1 MATGDSGREAYTAIA
16 WGVGLSHERSDIA
29 GAEGFHSLEGN
40 MCGTARRGADALPR
54 SKATSRAKG
63 SHRNLGDLVSG
74 RRRRVLCV
82 YGGPHWE
89 GEEPKPM
96 MHGHEKSDL
105 VIVAMKPAN
114 KAKEAHCGVSGANA
128 AELVER
134 RAGAKGNTHQHNTYW
149 TQSQARVTNALERIR
164 PLSPSHTRGGSR
176 MRESRTYGSV
186 RGACDETHV
195 PTATAARVHH
205 AARRCGGGVAAC
217 GEGAAARADAA
228 HRRADDL
235 AADDA
240 DDKPASRHSCTGL
253 QQLGWTIGR
262 NVRIDYRWGAGNAD
276 NARKYAAELVALSP
290 DVILANGSPSSRHC
304 NRRPALCRSCS

>member
-105 VIVAMKPAN
+105 VS
-114 KAKEAHCGVSGANA
+114 CFLTQSGDRNGA
-128 AELVER
+128 ACRLLLPLVR
-134 RAGAKGNTHQHNTYW
+134 FSRAGACYFTVKNCTSLPH
-149 TQSQARVTNALERIR
+149 ER
-164 PLSPSHTRGGSR
+164 TDRG
-176 MRESRTYGSV
+176 
-186 RGACDETHV
+186 RGA
-195 PTATAARVHH
+195 TAD
-205 AARRCGGGVAAC
+205 CFGQNP
-217 GEGAAARADAA
+217 
-228 HRRADDL
+228 L
-235 AADDA
+235 AVG
-240 DDKPASRHSCTGL
+240 C
-253 QQLGWTIGR
+253 
-262 NVRIDYRWGAGNAD
+262 
-276 NARKYAAELVALSP
+276 
-290 DVILANGSPSSRHC
+290 C
-304 NRRPALCRSCS
+304 

>member
-1 MATGDSGREAYTAIA
+1 M
-16 WGVGLSHERSDIA
+16 SHERSDIA

-114 KAKEAHCGVSGANA
+114 KAKKAHCGGVCGGERRES
-128 AELVER
+128 VER
-134 RAGAKGNTHQHNTYW
+134 RAGAKGDTHQHNTYW

-205 AARRCGGGVAAC
+205 AARRRGGYVAAC
-217 GEGAAARADAA
+217 GAGAAAGDAA
-228 HRRADDL
+228 DRVPRPSFGRREHAYHR
-235 AADDA
+235 
-240 DDKPASRHSCTGL
+240 
-253 QQLGWTIGR
+253 
-262 NVRIDYRWGAGNAD
+262 
-276 NARKYAAELVALSP
+276 
-290 DVILANGSPSSRHC
+290 
-304 NRRPALCRSCS
+304 

>member
-1 MATGDSGREAYTAIA
+1 M
-16 WGVGLSHERSDIA
+16 SHERSDIA

-114 KAKEAHCGVSGANA
+114 KAKEPTAEASAGGGRSGVG
-128 AELVER
+128 
-134 RAGAKGNTHQHNTYW
+134 GAKGGGQGEYAPAKHVLD
-149 TQSQARVTNALERIR
+149 SEPGSRVT
-164 PLSPSHTRGGSR
+164 
-176 MRESRTYGSV
+176 
-186 RGACDETHV
+186 GAGAY
-195 PTATAARVHH
+195 TATCAVTHPRQEPYAGKPHVRIW
-205 AARRCGGGVAAC
+205 AGGV
-217 GEGAAARADAA
+217 
-228 HRRADDL
+228 
-235 AADDA
+235 
-240 DDKPASRHSCTGL
+240 P
-253 QQLGWTIGR
+253 
-262 NVRIDYRWGAGNAD
+262 
-276 NARKYAAELVALSP
+276 
-290 DVILANGSPSSRHC
+290 
-304 NRRPALCRSCS
+304 